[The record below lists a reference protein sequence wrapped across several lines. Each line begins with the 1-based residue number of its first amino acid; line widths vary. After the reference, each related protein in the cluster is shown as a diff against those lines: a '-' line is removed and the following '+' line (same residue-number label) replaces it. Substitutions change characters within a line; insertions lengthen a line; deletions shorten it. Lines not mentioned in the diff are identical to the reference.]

1 MCNDDRFFFNF
12 LAFSPEWRLYL
23 GKYFVKLDIYISLRA
38 AHLLL
43 FRTLKF
49 DLHVLNSLF
58 PSFSS

>member
-1 MCNDDRFFFNF
+1 MMIVIFYF

-23 GKYFVKLDIYISLRA
+23 GKCFVKPDIYISLRA

-43 FRTLKF
+43 FKILKF
-49 DLHVLNSLF
+49 DLHILSRLF